1 MQLFY
6 YSNISPESNSL
17 ELDKEQATHMT
28 KVLRKKAGDQ
38 VHITDGVG
46 NLFHGT
52 ISLVTSNKCNI
63 DVAFA
68 KAYSPPTSQLHIAI
82 APTKMNDRMEWF
94 LEKATEMGVSK
105 ITPLLCEHSERKKI
119 NSARFQKILISAMK
133 QSNQFYLPVLE
144 ELTPFTDFIKADLK
158 GVKGIAHCEE
168 TDKKM
173 LSQLL
178 HKDQDLTMIIGP
190 EGDLSLIEIEM
201 ALKNG
206 FIPTSLGT
214 KRLRTET
221 AGVYTAAIF
230 NSITES

>member
-17 ELDKEQATHMT
+17 ELDKEQARHMT
-28 KVLRKKAGDQ
+28 KALRKKAGDQ

-46 NLFHGT
+46 NLYDGR
-52 ISLVTSNKCNI
+52 ISLVTSNKCII
-63 DVAFA
+63 DIAFA
-68 KAYSPPTSQLHIAI
+68 KTYPPPASQLHIAI
-82 APTKMNDRMEWF
+82 APTKMNDRMELF
-94 LEKATEMGVSK
+94 LEKATEMGISK

-119 NSARFQKILISAMK
+119 NPDRFQKILISAMK
-133 QSNQFYLPVLE
+133 QSNQLYLPVLE
-144 ELTPFTDFIKADLK
+144 ELTSFTDFLKADLK
-158 GVKGIAHCEE
+158 GLKCIAHCEE

-201 ALKNG
+201 ALENG
-206 FIPTSLGT
+206 FIPTSLGN

-221 AGVYTAAIF
+221 AGVYTAAVF

>member
-1 MQLFY
+1 
-6 YSNISPESNSL
+6 
-17 ELDKEQATHMT
+17 
-28 KVLRKKAGDQ
+28 
-38 VHITDGVG
+38 
-46 NLFHGT
+46 
-52 ISLVTSNKCNI
+52 
-63 DVAFA
+63 
-68 KAYSPPTSQLHIAI
+68 
-82 APTKMNDRMEWF
+82 
-94 LEKATEMGVSK
+94 
-105 ITPLLCEHSERKKI
+105 
-119 NSARFQKILISAMK
+119 MK

>member
-17 ELDKEQATHMT
+17 ELDKEQARHMT
-28 KVLRKKAGDQ
+28 KVLRKKVGDQ

-46 NLFHGT
+46 NLYDGR
-52 ISLVTSNKCNI
+52 ISLVTSNKCTMDI
-63 DVAFA
+63 AFA
-68 KAYSPPTSQLHIAI
+68 KAYPPPVPQLHIAI
-82 APTKMNDRMEWF
+82 APTKMNDRMELF
-94 LEKATEMGVSK
+94 LEKATEMGISK

-119 NSARFQKILISAMK
+119 NPARFQKILISAMK

-158 GVKGIAHCEE
+158 GVKCIAHCEE

-190 EGDLSLIEIEM
+190 EGDLSLTEIEM
-201 ALKNG
+201 AIKSG
-206 FIPTSLGT
+206 FTPTSLGT